1 VQLLGGLSTGHMI
14 GLAIVAIVF
23 IAFALSVSFLAP
35 RRWPDFPG
43 RAGMSVFIIASLVLF
58 VAMISAVVVF
68 GKEAPEA
75 EASAPASS
83 EPHGS
88 SAHKQT
94 IHVVESEWVVKL
106 PSTGELKQGSYT
118 FAVHNAGKIPHNL
131 VVEGPNTQGDKTE
144 LIAPGGNAT
153 LTADLKTGNY
163 TLYCDVPG
171 HRQLGMVAKISVG

>member
-14 GLAIVAIVF
+14 GLAIVAVVF
-23 IAFALSVSFLAP
+23 IGFALSVSFLAP

-43 RAGMSVFIIASLVLF
+43 RAGMSVFVIASLVLF
-58 VAMISAVVVF
+58 VAMLSAVIVF

-75 EASAPASS
+75 EASGQAAS

-88 SAHKQT
+88 SSHKQRIPVT
-94 IHVVESEWVVKL
+94 ENEWSVKL

-118 FAVHNAGKIPHNL
+118 FVVRNAGKIPHNL
-131 VVEGPNTQGDKTE
+131 VIEGPNVEGVKTK
-144 LIAPGGNAT
+144 LIAPSGTAT

-163 TLYCDVPG
+163 TLYCDVAG

>member
-1 VQLLGGLSTGHMI
+1 MI
-14 GLAIVAIVF
+14 GLAIVAVLF

-43 RAGMSVFIIASLVLF
+43 RAGMSVFVIASLALF
-58 VAMISAVVVF
+58 VAMLSAVIVF

-75 EASAPASS
+75 EAKGQASP

-88 SAHKQT
+88 SSHKQT
-94 IHVVESEWVVKL
+94 IRVTEDEWSVKL
-106 PSTGELKQGSYT
+106 PSTGELREGSYR
-118 FAVHNAGKIPHNL
+118 FVVHNAGKIPHNL
-131 VVEGPNTQGDKTE
+131 VVEGPNTQGDKTT